1 MNIHL
6 IKCTLF
12 RDATKLR
19 YTNDGRLLVKTDI
32 SKQLEISDKKN
43 IRCSVQSIDA
53 DRKYLQLLFGSDEET
68 HTDRSDVNK
77 LVVSDI
83 RGVKVLALKSIVS
96 RIADVKEQYTTYERM
111 GSGGFLVNLY
121 CETLKI

>member
-19 YTNDGRLLVKTDI
+19 YTNDGRLLVKTGI
-32 SKQLEISDKKN
+32 SKQLDISDKRN
-43 IRCSVQSIDA
+43 ISCTIRSIDME
-53 DRKYLQLLFGSDEET
+53 KKHLQLLFGTDSAGSSDQ
-68 HTDRSDVNK
+68 

-83 RGVKVLALKSIVS
+83 RGVKVLTLKSLVS
-96 RIADVKEQYTTYERM
+96 RIAEVKEQYTSYEIT
-111 GSGGFLVNLY
+111 GDGFLINLH
-121 CETLKI
+121 CEALKVSA

>member
-19 YTNDGRLLVKTDI
+19 YTNDGRLLVKTGI
-32 SKQLEISDKKN
+32 SKQLDISDKRNISCTIQSVDTEKKN
-43 IRCSVQSIDA
+43 
-53 DRKYLQLLFGSDEET
+53 LQVLFGIDSG
-68 HTDRSDVNK
+68 HYSNQ

-83 RGVKVLALKSIVS
+83 KGVKVLTLKSLVS
-96 RIADVKEQYTTYERM
+96 RIAEVKEQYTSYEMTR
-111 GSGGFLVNLY
+111 GGFLINLQ
-121 CETLKI
+121 CEALKL